1 MPTVLSTG
9 LKETYKRH
17 FAADTSPYMKGVVNM
32 EVFKFLMRIGLGFL
46 ALLFGLKSV
55 FEAGEMAGA
64 AETILKVEK
73 EDPEAYDRI
82 FTED

>member
-1 MPTVLSTG
+1 
-9 LKETYKRH
+9 
-17 FAADTSPYMKGVVNM
+17 M
-32 EVFKFLMRIGLGFL
+32 EIFKFLMRVGLGFL

-55 FEAGEMAGA
+55 FEAGEMTGA
-64 AETILKVEK
+64 AKTILKVEK

>member
-1 MPTVLSTG
+1 
-9 LKETYKRH
+9 
-17 FAADTSPYMKGVVNM
+17 M
-32 EVFKFLMRIGLGFL
+32 EIFKFLMRIGLGFL
-46 ALLFGLKSV
+46 ALFFGLKSV

-64 AETILKVEK
+64 AKTILKVEK